1 MHARATH
8 APRHGAEQ
16 TPAACAEMEDI
27 RAMLK
32 HHQLCSD
39 ILYKE
44 LFVPA
49 EELKGA
55 AASRLIYSLH
65 LLHACP

>member
-1 MHARATH
+1 
-8 APRHGAEQ
+8 
-16 TPAACAEMEDI
+16 MEDI